1 MSKPSRRPNRE
12 ATKETRK
19 QLKEKIKQSRKELL
33 KRNEAEG
40 IVVPPQISVS
50 NALCPY
56 KSVEEEQ
63 VAREEAVAAQVAV
76 YRAVLPL
83 LLRRF
88 SNIADPRNPKQVK
101 HKLTVLLMYGLLIF
115 VFQMA
120 SRREANQEMSRPAFF
135 ETLNLLFP
143 ELETMPHAD
152 TLARLLARIDVQ
164 KIELLILEI
173 FTNFTRKKKFIKYL
187 ISKCYPIAVDGT
199 QKSVRDGDNWPD
211 EWQRRIFHTKEGEK
225 IQSYLYVL
233 EANLVL
239 SNGLTLPLMSEF
251 VSHAEGDPD
260 DCKQDCELKAFYR
273 LAKRLKTCFPRL
285 PIMILLDGLY
295 PNGPLMTQC
304 LDYNWQFMIVL
315 PDECLASVWKALEA
329 RLINGPVDDFETCW
343 KGRNQYFWWA
353 NGIKYVYDNK
363 EVNLNVVV
371 CEETYYDVDNKSGDI
386 IEKIKGHVWISSHP
400 LSKENVHERCN
411 LGARFRWG
419 IEFSNLTEKHGGY
432 KYEHIFSYNWNA
444 MKGYHYLM
452 RLAHMLNSIALL
464 TKRVAKQVRTM
475 GIRAFLKFVRE
486 TCANRWL
493 RPEWIKELLIAP
505 FQFRFM

>member
-12 ATKETRK
+12 AAKEARK
-19 QLKEKIKQSRKELL
+19 QLKEKVKQSRKELL
-33 KRNEAEG
+33 KIQAEDG
-40 IVVPPQISVS
+40 IVVPHQVSVS
-50 NALCPY
+50 NALCSY

-76 YRAVLPL
+76 YRAILPL

-88 SNIADPRNPKQVK
+88 SNIADPRNPKKVK

-120 SRREANQEMSRPAFF
+120 SRREANQVMSRPAFF
-135 ETLNLLFP
+135 GTLKLLFP
-143 ELETMPHAD
+143 ELETMPHSD
-152 TLARLLARIDVQ
+152 TLERLLARIDIQ
-164 KIELLILEI
+164 KIELLIVEI
-173 FTNFTRKKKFIKYL
+173 FTSFTRKKKFVKFL

-211 EWQRRIFHTKEGEK
+211 EWQRRIFHLKEGEK
-225 IQSYLYVL
+225 TQSYLYVL

-239 SNGLTLPLMSEF
+239 RNGLTLPLLSEF
-251 VSHAEGDPD
+251 VSHIEGDPD

-273 LAKRLKTCFPRL
+273 LAKRLKTYFPRL

-295 PNGPLMTQC
+295 PNGPLMAQC
-304 LDYNWQFMIVL
+304 HAYNWQFMIVL
-315 PDECLASVWKALEA
+315 PDECLSSVWKDVDA
-329 RLINGPVDDFETCW
+329 RLMDRSIDELENIW
-343 KGRNQYFWWA
+343 KGRKQYFWWT
-353 NGIKYVYDNK
+353 NDIKYIYDGK
-363 EVNLNVVV
+363 EINLNVVV
-371 CEETYYDVDNKSGDI
+371 CREAYNVVDNNGDI
-386 IEKIKGHVWISSHP
+386 IEQIKNHVWISSHP

-419 IEFSNLTEKHGGY
+419 IESSNLTEKHGGY
-432 KYEHIFSYNWNA
+432 NYEHIFSYDWNA

-452 RLAHMLNSIALL
+452 RLAHMLNAIALL

-475 GIRAFLKFVRE
+475 GIRAFLKFVRD

-493 RPEWIKELLIAP
+493 RPEWISELLSAR
-505 FQFRFM
+505 FQFRFA